1 MRGLR
6 HFGAELSVDLSAI
19 KWNYQYLI
27 KNLRKGTELAAVVKA
42 DAYGLGV
49 NQIVPA
55 LARAGC
61 NTFFVSTLDE
71 GIVLRAL
78 VQGATIYVLNGP
90 LADQVPEF
98 ITNQLCPV
106 LNSLEQVEH
115 WHNGPDRNSHP
126 ELSVALHVD
135 TGMNRYGVSTR
146 ELEGLVLGQYNNL
159 SVSLL
164 MSHLAC
170 ADEPLNPLNHLQL
183 SRFND
188 CVAWWKTNVSNQITV
203 SFANSSGIFLG
214 PDFQFDLVRAGAA
227 LYGINPTPSKSN
239 QMSEVLHLK
248 AQILQVRCVDSPM
261 TVGYGAAHRIKGPTR
276 IATVPVGY
284 ADGYIRSLGGRG
296 RAFIGD
302 LSVPVVGRVSMDA
315 ITLDVS
321 GVPEEVARP
330 GAVVDLIGGLRPID
344 DVAEDGGTIS
354 YEMLTRISTRIPRRY
369 LCDLEH

>member
-1 MRGLR
+1 MEQ
-6 HFGAELSVDLSAI
+6 FTKES
-19 KWNYQYLI
+19 LI
-27 KNLRKGTELAAVVKA
+27 KKL
-42 DAYGLGV
+42 
-49 NQIVPA
+49 
-55 LARAGC
+55 
-61 NTFFVSTLDE
+61 
-71 GIVLRAL
+71 
-78 VQGATIYVLNGP
+78 
-90 LADQVPEF
+90 QV
-98 ITNQLCPV
+98 IC
-106 LNSLEQVEH
+106 SSEQVER
-115 WHNGPDRNSHP
+115 WHNSPDRSSHP

-261 TVGYGAAHRIKGPTR
+261 TVGYGASHRIKGPTR

-296 RAFIGD
+296 CAFIGD